1 MKNLRKAFRIIVWL
15 GIGISTLAI
24 CFHIIMGF
32 GNQIFHYENWG
43 ALWELLISEYFLWW
57 YLFFAITA
65 VFWYLGKEPKTV
77 VEK

>member
-1 MKNLRKAFRIIVWL
+1 MKNLKKSFRILSWM

-43 ALWELLISEYFLWW
+43 SLAELLISEYFLWW
-57 YLFFAITA
+57 YLFFAVTA
-65 VFWYLGKEPKTV
+65 VFWYLGKEPKITV
-77 VEK
+77 DE

>member
-1 MKNLRKAFRIIVWL
+1 MKNLRKAFRAIGWL

-43 ALWELLISEYFLWW
+43 ALAELLYRRSSHLQ
-57 YLFFAITA
+57 
-65 VFWYLGKEPKTV
+65 
-77 VEK
+77 